1 MPTSDT
7 RARRRLSTAAA
18 LAGIA
23 LLAAGCGI
31 NDEAGGSAEPAHDYT
46 VDSDAAVDDSPI
58 WTDASD
64 AAMLRIG
71 VSFDQPGLGYLS
83 AGETVPAGFH
93 AEIGSLIAGRLGF
106 AAHQITWVDASADP
120 ASLIAGEEPA
130 ADLLIDTDGQPI
142 EGLDPAPAP
151 ATTASAAETTEPD
164 GGAGETTEDTATV
177 DSGSGDSGTDDSGT
191 VDAATDAPA
200 IPTDLAGPY
209 HLGGQGLLS
218 PAASDL
224 SEFSELTG
232 QQVCALPDS
241 PGKQAIEEETTAAV
255 VERESL
261 SDCAAALT
269 AGEVDA
275 VVGADLDLQALAAQ
289 DPQALTLSEDRLRPA
304 GYWIRMRTE
313 DPALAE
319 ATAEGLAAAAD
330 DGEWAHAVESA
341 FGSDVEM
348 TPPPTP

>member
-7 RARRRLSTAAA
+7 GARCRLSTAAA

-31 NDEAGGSAEPAHDYT
+31 TDEADSSAEPAHDYT
-46 VDSDAAVDDSPI
+46 VDSNAAVKDSPI

-71 VSFDQPGLGYLS
+71 VPFDQPGLGYLS
-83 AGETVPAGFH
+83 AGKTVPAGFH

-106 AAHQITWVDASADP
+106 ASHQITWVDASADT
-120 ASLIAGEEPA
+120 ASLLAGEEPA

-142 EGLDPAPAP
+142 EGLDPAPGP
-151 ATTASAAETTEPD
+151 AAAASATEATESA
-164 GGAGETTEDTATV
+164 GEAGETAEGTAIGDTGT
-177 DSGSGDSGTDDSGT
+177 GDS
-191 VDAATDAPA
+191 ATGAHA
-200 IPTDLAGPY
+200 IPADLAGPY

-224 SEFSELTG
+224 QEFSELTG

-241 PGKQAIEEETTAAV
+241 TGKQAIEDQTTAAV

-261 SDCAAALT
+261 TDCAAALT
-269 AGEVDA
+269 AGDVDA
-275 VVGADLDLQALAAQ
+275 VVGPDLDLQALAAQ

-319 ATAEGLAAAAD
+319 AIAEGIAAAAD
-330 DGEWAHAVESA
+330 DGEWAHAVEAA

-348 TPPPTP
+348 TPPPRP

>member
-1 MPTSDT
+1 M
-7 RARRRLSTAAA
+7 
-18 LAGIA
+18 
-23 LLAAGCGI
+23 LLASGCGL
-31 NDEAGGSAEPAHDYT
+31 DENGGNSEPAHDYT
-46 VDSDAAVDDSPI
+46 VDTEAAVENSLI
-58 WTDASD
+58 WTEADD

-71 VSFDQPGLGYLS
+71 VPFDQPGLGYLS
-83 AGETVPAGFH
+83 AGKAVPAGFH

-120 ASLIAGEEPA
+120 MSLLDGDQPA

-142 EGLDPAPAP
+142 EGLDPEPGTDA
-151 ATTASAAETTEPD
+151 TASAAETTQ
-164 GGAGETTEDTATV
+164 AGDEVSDPTEGSATEGP
-177 DSGSGDSGTDDSGT
+177 STDDHT
-191 VDAATDAPA
+191 IPA
-200 IPTDLAGPY
+200 DLAGPY

-319 ATAEGLAAAAD
+319 AIAEGLAAAAD

>member
-31 NDEAGGSAEPAHDYT
+31 TDEAGSSAEPAHDYT
-46 VDSDAAVDDSPI
+46 VDSGAAVKDSPI
-58 WTDASD
+58 WTAASD

-71 VSFDQPGLGYLS
+71 VPFDQPGLGYLS
-83 AGETVPAGFH
+83 AGKTVPAGFH

-106 AAHQITWVDASADP
+106 AAHQITWIDASADP
-120 ASLIAGEEPA
+120 ASLLAGEEPA

-142 EGLDPAPAP
+142 EGLDPAPGP
-151 ATTASAAETTEPD
+151 AATASAAETTES
-164 GGAGETTEDTATV
+164 GGEAGETTEDTAT
-177 DSGSGDSGTDDSGT
+177 GDTATGDTGTDDS
-191 VDAATDAPA
+191 ATGAHAVPA
-200 IPTDLAGPY
+200 DLAGPY

-232 QQVCALPDS
+232 QQVCALPGS
-241 PGKQAIEEETTAAV
+241 PGKQAIEDETTAAV

-269 AGEVDA
+269 AGDVDA
-275 VVGADLDLQALAAQ
+275 VVGPDLDLQALVAQ
-289 DPQALTLSEDRLRPA
+289 DPQALTLSEDRLHPA

-319 ATAEGLAAAAD
+319 AIAEGIAAAAD
-330 DGEWAHAVESA
+330 DGEWAHAVEAA

-348 TPPPTP
+348 TPPPTR